1 MDDPVMPWSVGI
13 RFSHATLQV
22 LAEDSGVDLLHVKG
36 PAVDQRLTEGERQS
50 IDADVLV
57 RPGHVDRL
65 VDTLHAHGWT
75 TTYRFEDGSAF
86 EHASTLVHP
95 VLAPVDVHRSFPG
108 LDGGEDAFDRLWADR
123 RTAVIAGVPCP
134 VPSLAAQRLLLVLH
148 ATRAGALASP
158 DIRRSWD
165 DATEAEREELLA
177 LARDVGAEVALA
189 AGTGR
194 LAQFA
199 GRPGHDLWRA
209 LSSRETS
216 QARVLVARVRAA
228 PTRRAKVRT
237 AVHLLLPNRRRME
250 TRLGRPPTTRE
261 VAAAYFSRSRAGTR
275 ELVALLRAAARERRG
290 R

>member
-1 MDDPVMPWSVGI
+1 MPWSVGI

-36 PAVDQRLTEGERQS
+36 PAVDDRLTEGERQS

-65 VDTLHAHGWT
+65 VAAMHAHGWT
-75 TTYRFEDGSAF
+75 TMYRFEDGSAF

-95 VLAPVDVHRSFPG
+95 VLAPVDVHRTFPG
-108 LDGGEDAFDRLWADR
+108 VDGGEQAFDRLWADR
-123 RTAVIAGVPCP
+123 HRVSIAGIDCP
-134 VPSLAAQRLLLVLH
+134 VPSLAAQRLLLILH
-148 ATRAGALASP
+148 AARGGSLASP

-165 DATEAEREELLA
+165 DATEEERAEVVA
-177 LARDVGAEVALA
+177 LAVGVRAEVALA

-194 LAQFA
+194 LAEFSD
-199 GRPGHDLWRA
+199 RPGHDLWRV

-216 QARVLVARVRAA
+216 RARILMARVRAA

-237 AVHLLLPNRRRME
+237 AVHLVLPNRRRME
-250 TRLGRPPTTRE
+250 TRLGRPPTPRE

-275 ELVALLRAAARERRG
+275 ELVALLRAAGRERRG

>member
-1 MDDPVMPWSVGI
+1 MPRSVGI

-36 PAVDQRLTEGERQS
+36 PSVDASLTGGERES

-57 RPGHVDRL
+57 RPGHVLRL
-65 VDTLHAHGWT
+65 ITAMHAHGWT
-75 TTYRFEDGSAF
+75 TMYRFEDGSAF
-86 EHASTLVHP
+86 EHASTLVHA

-108 LDGGEDAFDRLWADR
+108 VDGGDAAFDRLWADR
-123 RTAVIAGVPCP
+123 HLVDIAGVPCP
-134 VPSLAAQRLLLVLH
+134 VPSLVAQRLLLILH
-148 ATRAGALASP
+148 AARGGALASP
-158 DIRRSWD
+158 DVRRSWD
-165 DATEAEREELLA
+165 DASVDEREEVMA

-194 LAQFA
+194 LGGFVD
-199 GRPGHDLWRA
+199 RPGHDLWRV

-216 QARVLVARVRAA
+216 RARILLARVRAA

-237 AVHLLLPNRRRME
+237 TIHLLVPNRRRME
-250 TRLGRPPTTRE
+250 KRLGRPPTARE
-261 VAAAYFSRSRAGTR
+261 VAAAYFSRSRAGMR
-275 ELVALLRAAARERRG
+275 ELVTLLWAVARERRG

>member
-1 MDDPVMPWSVGI
+1 MPRSVGI

-36 PAVDQRLTEGERQS
+36 PSVDASLTGGERES

-57 RPGHVDRL
+57 RPGHVLRL
-65 VDTLHAHGWT
+65 ITAMHAHGWT
-75 TTYRFEDGSAF
+75 TMYRFEDGSAF
-86 EHASTLVHP
+86 EHASTLVHA

-108 LDGGEDAFDRLWADR
+108 VDGGDAAFDRLWADR
-123 RTAVIAGVPCP
+123 HLVDIAGVPCP
-134 VPSLAAQRLLLVLH
+134 VPSLVAQRLLLILH
-148 ATRAGALASP
+148 AARGGALASP
-158 DIRRSWD
+158 DVRRSWD
-165 DATEAEREELLA
+165 DASVEEREELMA

-194 LAQFA
+194 LGGFA
-199 GRPGHDLWRA
+199 GRPGHDLWRV

-216 QARVLVARVRAA
+216 RARILLARVRAA

-237 AVHLLLPNRRRME
+237 TVHLLVPNRRRME
-250 TRLGRPPTTRE
+250 KRLGRPPTARE
-261 VAAAYFSRSRAGTR
+261 VAAAYFSRSRAGMR
-275 ELVALLRAAARERRG
+275 ELVTLLRAVARERRG